1 MAAIYMLQKK
11 KNQKKTWENNNK
23 TIIKCTGKEDQYIS
37 VEFSAYKTVGI
48 TEVYSGFLSQ
58 HKRN

>member
-1 MAAIYMLQKK
+1 M
-11 KNQKKTWENNNK
+11 